1 MLRLPRQRDG
11 LPESRKGER
20 RGWQREQRDDL
31 TLSEARH
38 ILWERRILVAGCTFL
53 FLTVALLYA
62 FFKEPVY
69 AAEATLSVRSE
80 EGIAPAGSPN
90 EVFSR
95 LRDSTITDGLSEEA
109 ARRAGWESTQT
120 DFNERLYWEPAN
132 NEEVKVGFSARR
144 PEEAAR
150 AANAYAEVLVER
162 VTELE
167 GRLAG
172 GTVAVD
178 AGVEKAA
185 EPPES
190 RSDWGVFLALIAAG
204 CGGLLVGGI
213 GALFLEGRAR
223 RWSGSRDA
231 ELTLRAPVLGVI
243 PVFSSES
250 LADKGGER

>member
-1 MLRLPRQRDG
+1 MLRSTRQRDG
-11 LPESRKGER
+11 LPERRKGER

-53 FLTVALLYA
+53 FLAVALLYA
-62 FFKEPVY
+62 FSKEPVY

-95 LRDSTITDGLSEEA
+95 LRDSTVTDGLSEEA

-150 AANAYAEVLVER
+150 AANAYAEVFVER
-162 VTELE
+162 VTEFE

-172 GTVAVD
+172 GSVAVD

-190 RSDWGVFLALIAAG
+190 RSDWRVFLALVAAG

-213 GALFLEGRAR
+213 GAIFLEGRAR

-243 PVFSSES
+243 PVFSSDS
-250 LADKGGER
+250 LSDKEGAR